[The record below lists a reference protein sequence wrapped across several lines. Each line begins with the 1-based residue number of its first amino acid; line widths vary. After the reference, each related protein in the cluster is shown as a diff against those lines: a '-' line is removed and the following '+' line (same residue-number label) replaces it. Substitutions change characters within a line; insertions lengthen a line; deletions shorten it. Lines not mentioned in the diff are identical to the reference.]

1 MAKKTDEVKKLNDT
15 YTVKFEDGEEKEL
28 KMSMGLIQLLFA
40 RFTTQD
46 QIYNLGLDFIVQRE
60 LINEVVDDRST
71 NGRRANPDIDYS
83 LRLSIEEGN
92 KLVEWISE
100 HIIDFFTSKL
110 EAQER
115 AIKKM
120 LPALEEVNK
129 TLDKV
134 PTVDKESN
142 PA

>member
-1 MAKKTDEVKKLNDT
+1 MAKKTEEKTISDT

-46 QIYNLGLDFIVQRE
+46 QIYNLGLDFVVQRD
-60 LINEVVDDRST
+60 LINEVVDDRNT
-71 NGRRANPDIDYS
+71 NGRRTNPDTDYS

-134 PTVDKESN
+134 PTVNKESN